1 MSRFKDFGSPLNVKD
16 MEKPVFKLYD
26 EEFTCVPSIQGKVL
40 LQFAA
45 LSDSDNAAESSV
57 AITGFF
63 EKVLVPE
70 SYDRFQILLEDP
82 DKIVSV
88 TTLSEIIG
96 WVLEEYSD
104 RPTQVSKD

>member
-1 MSRFKDFGSPLNVKD
+1 

-26 EEFTCVPSIQGKVL
+26 EEFACVPSIQGKVL

-45 LSDSDNAAESSV
+45 SSDSDNASESSA

-63 EKVLVPE
+63 EKVLVEE
-70 SYDRFQILLEDP
+70 SYVRFQKLLDDP
-82 DKIVSV
+82 EKIVSV

-96 WVLEEYSD
+96 WVLEEYSN
-104 RPTQVSKD
+104 RPAQVSKD